1 MQPILAIILSIAG
14 IFALLIAA
22 NQRNGERYRQWWSP
36 IAALLLMLYLIYE
49 YSSSQVEIK
58 DTLRSIGYLDYAEL
72 VVSLLAIAAYAVVK
86 MTINAA
92 GGRFGKAPA
101 DNVVAS
107 VPRFS
112 IAYKLDKDK
121 RVILR
126 KEWIFIRLYLDYFI
140 WFALG
145 LFLLT
150 LMWAIIRATSPDLPP
165 IPSMTALSLLVL
177 LEVYWYLH
185 HPRLEQPDATPQNI
199 AAPALAPT
207 DYYNLWEEYQRI
219 WFDKLILAWHYKTP
233 APELIRATDIQISE
247 AKHLQNAGYVL
258 SVNDYHIIERL
269 LANND
274 LLIDDGMSDNIAPII
289 FSVLLRRLMDGENI
303 LVLTAKRCHSNSSY
317 HQRIIKWIDD
327 CFYRL
332 TANRDFWR
340 VQLFSKT
347 EDVEPQSRIIVTS
360 ADDVLEKNI
369 ISHAWFQNLHTVL
382 FLNGDEIF
390 TESLAS
396 NNILLETLRDRYPN
410 IQSVVLSDYRE
421 AMQSSV
427 ARNLNVKSDLKEV
440 RLRPLPPLKSFI
452 TVWKLEGESLFQHKV
467 LAGHI
472 EKYLGAEAVLS
483 LLVRR
488 ERLQPLRMTGQEQ
501 LPYYEYLEELDNN
514 NTALLTEPVAAR
526 TLKDRGV
533 NEVQCDEAAFLM
545 PISDNYVIFA
555 RDNDHNLPIAHRR
568 WEAYSRKNV
577 MVHIVCPPYLLRD
590 YFADNLEYFSRTP
603 LYALSSKMMISRF
616 ETARLLMERLVSQ
629 ELAESDIL
637 EELHWINPQAVFVR
651 QELSQLFRLA
661 FGIDIIASNY
671 LSIKTIYDF
680 DKVEDNYRRI
690 TQYRLLPRIKDDV
703 SLSFLRNVDIIDQ
716 SRNVLKVIAADLLFQ
731 NYLPGQIHAFNGK
744 SYSVMGYDRLNRKL
758 LVNHRSPEPI
768 VAYRQDIAL
777 TLLKIEGSLT
787 ESHRK
792 IMDNKLSIEL
802 CEGAFEVITHGY
814 FTFPFDF
821 SLAENMFT
829 YTNIGETE
837 VPVREYQL
845 GRMATMTIEVHDNSL
860 DIAKITATLT
870 VLLHEVFYTLFPET
884 HQYLVVGSPVNEA
897 VMKGQYARLYPV
909 VRVKNA
915 VPDLT
920 ERVIQLLMIEDA
932 YQDLGLVQSIF
943 DKWDYILR
951 VTDDYLDWLRTGTE
965 SNTAQ
970 IALANNGDNEQILR
984 RMKFEKVRFLRYGS
998 PDAFP
1003 DFFDLEGTATML
1015 RQLLGNNF
1023 LTSERKVFYRA

>member
-1 MQPILAIILSIAG
+1 MG
-14 IFALLIAA
+14 
-22 NQRNGERYRQWWSP
+22 
-36 IAALLLMLYLIYE
+36 
-49 YSSSQVEIK
+49 
-58 DTLRSIGYLDYAEL
+58 
-72 VVSLLAIAAYAVVK
+72 
-86 MTINAA
+86 INAA
-92 GGRFGKAPA
+92 SGRFGKAPA

-107 VPRFS
+107 PSRFS
-112 IAYKLDKDK
+112 IAYKLDKEK

-145 LFLLT
+145 VFLLT
-150 LMWAIIRATSPDLPP
+150 LMWAVIRATSPDLPP
-165 IPSMTALSLLVL
+165 IPSMTALSLLIV

-185 HPRLEQPDATPQNI
+185 HPRLEQPDASPQAV

-219 WFDKLILAWHYKTP
+219 WFDKLLLAWHYKTP
-233 APELIRATDIQISE
+233 APELIAPQDVQISE
-247 AKHLQNAGYVL
+247 AKHLLNAGYTL

-269 LANND
+269 SANND
-274 LLIDDGMSDNIAPII
+274 LLIDDGISDNVAPII
-289 FSVLLRRLMDGENI
+289 FTVLLRRLMDGENI
-303 LVLTAKRCHSNSSY
+303 LVLTARRCHTNSVY
-317 HQRIIKWIDD
+317 HQRIMKWIDD

-369 ISHAWFQNLHTVL
+369 ISHAWFQNLRTVL

-427 ARNLNVKSDLKEV
+427 ARNLNLKSDLKEV
-440 RLRPLPPLKSFI
+440 RLRPAPPLKSFI
-452 TVWKLEGESLFQHKV
+452 TVWKLEGDALFQHKV
-467 LAGHI
+467 LSGHI
-472 EKYLGAEAVLS
+472 EKYLGVEAVLA
-483 LLVRR
+483 LLARR
-488 ERLQPLRMTGQEQ
+488 ERLYPLCMTGQEK

-514 NTALLTEPVAAR
+514 STALLTEPVAAR
-526 TLKDRGV
+526 SLKDKGV
-533 NEVQCDEAAFLM
+533 NEVQCDEVAFLM
-545 PISDNYVIFA
+545 PLSDDYVIFA
-555 RDNDHNLPIAHRR
+555 RDNDYNLPIAHRR

-577 MVHIVCPPYLLRD
+577 MVHLVCAPYLLRD

-603 LYALSSKMMISRF
+603 LYSLSSKMMISRF

-637 EELHWINPQAVFVR
+637 EELHWINPQAVFVK

-671 LSIKTIYDF
+671 LSIKTVYDF
-680 DKVEDNYRRI
+680 DKADDTYQRI
-690 TQYRLLPRIKDDV
+690 TKYSLLPRIKDDV

-731 NYLPGQIHAFNGK
+731 NYLPGQLHAFNGK
-744 SYSVMGYDRLNRKL
+744 SYSIMGYDRLNRKL
-758 LVNHRSPEPI
+758 LVNYRSPEPI
-768 VAYRQDIAL
+768 IAYRQDIEL
-777 TLLKIEGSLT
+777 TLLRIDDALT

-792 IMDNKLSIEL
+792 IMSGALSMEL
-802 CEGAFEVITHGY
+802 CEGAFEVATRGY
-814 FTFPFDF
+814 FTFSFDF
-821 SLAENMFT
+821 SLAKNAHS
-829 YTNIGETE
+829 YTTIGESE

-845 GRMATMTIEVHDNSL
+845 GKMATFTIEVHDDSL
-860 DIAKITATLT
+860 NIAKVTATLT
-870 VLLHEVFYTLFPET
+870 VLLHEIFFTLFPET
-884 HQYLVVGSPVNEA
+884 HQYLIVGSPVNET
-897 VMKGQYARLYPV
+897 VITGQYARLYPTM
-909 VRVKNA
+909 RVKNA

-920 ERVIQLLMIEDA
+920 ERIVQLLMVEDA
-932 YQDLGLVQSIF
+932 YQDLGLLQSIF

-951 VTDDYLDWLRTGTE
+951 IADDYLDWLRTGIE
-965 SNTAQ
+965 SNTAN
-970 IALANNGDNEQILR
+970 LNLDDNNDKEQIMR
-984 RMKFEKVRFLRYGS
+984 RMKFEKARFLRYGS
-998 PDAFP
+998 PDTFP
-1003 DFFDLEGTATML
+1003 DFMDLEGTATLL

-1023 LTSERKVFYRA
+1023 LGSERKAFYKR